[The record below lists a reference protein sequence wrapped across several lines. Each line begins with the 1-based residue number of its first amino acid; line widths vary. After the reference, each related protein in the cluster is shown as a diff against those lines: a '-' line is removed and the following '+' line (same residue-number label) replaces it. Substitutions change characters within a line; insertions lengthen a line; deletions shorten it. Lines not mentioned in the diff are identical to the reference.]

1 MRLETVRIH
10 FLSDVFGLL
19 SSRNFAT
26 MATWRDDFS
35 SLLYD
40 QNSNSSYNFR
50 IYKTSLVGRGRNV
63 ELKSL
68 SKVRHY

>member
-68 SKVRHY
+68 SKVGHY